1 MDNSAIEIISRNIRT
16 ITGGA
21 GFTDFFGFLTQLI
34 LLLLLCFVTYYLIHI
49 GNQYVERGNKVNIGK
64 KQIYLFILVFLIVL
78 LIIFMF
84 RIRGLMYEILGPFIF
99 AIALAYILNPI
110 VHYLQS
116 KGIQRLWGVL
126 IIYTTIL
133 LILTLFSITLIPRFT
148 LEVKHLIEFMPKYSN
163 DAYEYL
169 YDLYLRY
176 NRNVESLPA
185 ELEGVKDLLR
195 LNIDRIEGIVFGA
208 FTSIT
213 NMFIGIFSKV
223 IGLVLIPV
231 LAFYFLKDAEKF
243 KRSIILLLPRFCRNQ
258 ILNIAK
264 DMDVVLAGF
273 IRGQLTVAAF
283 VGILTTLS
291 LLVLRVEFAV
301 LVGLIAGIAN
311 IIPYFGPVIGIVPGV
326 LFALMDSPMKA
337 VWVVLVFIVIQQ
349 IESAI
354 IAPKI
359 VGKSV
364 GIHPVFVILAL
375 IIGGRFFGIV
385 GLLVAVPAAAILK
398 VLGKHIVSYVVK
410 L

>member
-1 MDNSAIEIISRNIRT
+1 MDNNAIEIISRNIRT
-16 ITGGA
+16 IAEGA
-21 GFTDFFGFLTQLI
+21 GFTEFFGFLTQLA
-34 LLLLLCFVTYYLIHI
+34 LLLLLCFLIYYLIHI
-49 GNQYVERGNKVNIGK
+49 GNQHVERGNKVNIGK
-64 KQIYLFILVFLIVL
+64 KQIYLFILIFIIIL

-84 RIRGLMYEILGPFIF
+84 RIRGLIFEILGPFIF
-99 AIALAYILNPI
+99 AIAFAYILNPI

-126 IIYTTIL
+126 ILYTTIL
-133 LILTLFSITLIPRFT
+133 LIISLFSMTLIPRFT
-148 LEVKHLIEFMPKYSN
+148 LEVKRLIEFMPEYSN
-163 DAYEYL
+163 DIYEYM
-169 YDLYLRY
+169 YELYLKY

-195 LNIDRIEGIVFGA
+195 LNIDRIEGFVFGA

-213 NMFIGIFSKV
+213 NFLLGIFSKI

-231 LAFYFLKDAEKF
+231 LGFYFLKDAEKF
-243 KRSIILLLPRFCRNQ
+243 KRSIILLLPRFCRSK
-258 ILNIAK
+258 IIDIAK

-291 LLVLRVEFAV
+291 LLALRVEFAV

-326 LFALMDSPMKA
+326 LFALLDSPMKA
-337 VWVVLVFIVIQQ
+337 VWVVIVFVIIQQ

-375 IIGGRFFGIV
+375 IIGGRFFGII
-385 GLLVAVPAAAILK
+385 GLLLAVPTAAILK
-398 VLGKHIVSYVVK
+398 VLGQHIVGYVVK
-410 L
+410 F